1 MQDAISLRLVP
12 PEQNQ
17 VQWWESVQRMP
28 QAGRALQLQL
38 VKSHRTAS
46 RHQEQG
52 DTPTPASTRA
62 GSRRR
67 RWRAARSQLELD
79 ACSIHVGRFHG
90 VFLSWPSPNRHQRPR
105 VEGFPCASDG
115 CPAGMC
121 VWMLWISSAS
131 DCKQMGC
138 LDPSSADVDD
148 ASNATGLIY
157 TANSSQYSLPPS
169 VALPVPQRQPLGR
182 AFDFEDAHHLRSP
195 LSSSRCRQPCAS
207 CDCLQQLA
215 ALFVQLKVH
224 ARRGGP
230 LQAAMVISHV
240 REGVSAWKRHLQC
253 TACMESADSDTLLL
267 CIVEIRMVLPMMEWI
282 SNNLDLSG
290 QVAFSLQ
297 ATPVSGSCQMPVA
310 YELAR
315 GESQAIMRTLLLR
328 SMDSVVDILA
338 EIQERTSP
346 MKRPGGLPPAFEL
359 HTPQPSPSSLS
370 SPGCSRLFSVL
381 EPAGGTQGLFGQPLQ
396 SLLESAENLQKRIAI
411 E

>member
-1 MQDAISLRLVP
+1 MTDIKQDMQQSRSPSSCRMRSACDSCHQSKVKCSGGNPCSGCHKLGARCHYSSSNRTGRPRGIKNKVTRQRLRAHAREAAGADGEPPASSLSSTP
-12 PEQNQ
+12 AA
-17 VQWWESVQRMP
+17 STS
-28 QAGRALQLQL
+28 AD
-38 VKSHRTAS
+38 STAS
-46 RHQEQG
+46 SSPCHLPTDMEINAPEWRGFHAHQM
-52 DTPTPASTRA
+52 
-62 GSRRR
+62 
-67 RWRAARSQLELD
+67 D
-79 ACSIHVGRFHG
+79 A
-90 VFLSWPSPNRHQRPR
+90 L
-105 VEGFPCASDG
+105 
-115 CPAGMC
+115 
-121 VWMLWISSAS
+121 L
-131 DCKQMGC
+131 MGC

-148 ASNATGLIY
+148 ASSATGLIY
-157 TANSSQYSLPPS
+157 TASSSQYSLPPS
-169 VALPVPQRQPLGR
+169 VALPVPQRQPLR

-195 LSSSRCRQPCAS
+195 LFSSRCRQPCAS

-230 LQAAMVISHV
+230 LQAAVAISHV

-253 TACMESADSDTLLL
+253 AACMESADSDTLLL

-381 EPAGGTQGLFGQPLQ
+381 EPPGGAQGLFGQPLQ
-396 SLLESAENLQKRIAI
+396 SLMESAENLQKRIAI

>member
-1 MQDAISLRLVP
+1 MTNIKQDMQQSRSPSSCRMRSACDSCHQSKIKCSGGNPCSGCHKLGARCNYSSSNRIGRPRGIKNKVTRQRLRAHVREAAGADGEPPASSLSSTP
-12 PEQNQ
+12 AT
-17 VQWWESVQRMP
+17 STS
-28 QAGRALQLQL
+28 AD
-38 VKSHRTAS
+38 STAS
-46 RHQEQG
+46 SSPCHLPTDINAPEWKGFHAHQM
-52 DTPTPASTRA
+52 
-62 GSRRR
+62 
-67 RWRAARSQLELD
+67 D
-79 ACSIHVGRFHG
+79 A
-90 VFLSWPSPNRHQRPR
+90 L
-105 VEGFPCASDG
+105 
-115 CPAGMC
+115 
-121 VWMLWISSAS
+121 L
-131 DCKQMGC
+131 MGC

-148 ASNATGLIY
+148 ASNATGFIY

-169 VALPVPQRQPLGR
+169 VALPVPQRQPHR

-230 LQAAMVISHV
+230 LQAAVVISHV

-346 MKRPGGLPPAFEL
+346 MERPGGLPPAFEL

-370 SPGCSRLFSVL
+370 SPGCSRIFSVL
-381 EPAGGTQGLFGQPLQ
+381 EPPGGTQGLFGQPLQ
-396 SLLESAENLQKRIAI
+396 SLLESAENLQKRIAM